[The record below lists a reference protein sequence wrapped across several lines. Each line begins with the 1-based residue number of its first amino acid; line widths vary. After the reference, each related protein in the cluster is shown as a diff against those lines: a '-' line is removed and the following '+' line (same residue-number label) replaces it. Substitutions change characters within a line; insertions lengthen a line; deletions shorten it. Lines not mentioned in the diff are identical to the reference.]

1 MRENFGMAWL
11 EIVRSGALT
20 TVQDRGRAGD
30 AETGVSE
37 SGAVDRTSHDAA
49 NRLVGNDP
57 AAATLEVTVGG
68 LEVRSVGPTIVAV
81 TGARVAVAVNGRPQ
95 GDYAM
100 LCLDDGDVLTLGAPS
115 EGLRTYVAVRG
126 GIDVPEVLGSRATD
140 TLSGIGPAPVHPG
153 DRLLVGGL
161 AAELPVE
168 VQIPPPAEIPDPA
181 VLRVRRGPQEQWF
194 TAGATEALT
203 REIWSVTPELDRAGI
218 RLHGPGPLHRAG
230 HDRFPG
236 EATVA
241 GAIQVPRDGHPI
253 LLLAD
258 HPAVGDYPVIAVV
271 EPDDVHIAAQLRP
284 GHRVQFRRLR

>member
-1 MRENFGMAWL
+1 MAWL

-20 TVQDRGRAGD
+20 TIQDRGRAGD
-30 AETGVSE
+30 AEAGISE
-37 SGAVDRTSHDAA
+37 SGAADLTSHDTA

-57 AAATLEVTVGG
+57 VAATLEVTVGG
-68 LEVRSVGPTIVAV
+68 LEIRSIGPTIVAV

-100 LCLDDGDVLTLGAPS
+100 LRLNDGDVLTLGAPS
-115 EGLRTYVAVRG
+115 EGLRTYVGVRG

-140 TLSGIGPAPVHPG
+140 TLSGVGPAPVRAG

-161 AAELPVE
+161 AAELPTE
-168 VQIPPPAEIPDPA
+168 VQIPPPAETPEPA
-181 VLRVRRGPQEQWF
+181 VLRVRRGPQEHWF
-194 TAGATEALT
+194 TPGAVEALT
-203 REIWSVTPELDRAGI
+203 REIWSVTPELDRRGI

-230 HDRFPG
+230 RDRFAG
-236 EATVA
+236 EPTVA

-271 EPDDVHIAAQLRP
+271 VPEDVHIAAQLRP
-284 GHRVQFRRLR
+284 GHHIRFHRAR

>member
-1 MRENFGMAWL
+1 MAWL

-30 AETGVSE
+30 AEAGISE
-37 SGAVDRTSHDAA
+37 SGAVDRTAHDAA

-68 LEVRSVGPTIVAV
+68 LAVRSVGATIVAV

-100 LCLDDGDVLTLGAPS
+100 LRLGDGDILTLGAPS

-126 GIDVPEVLGSRATD
+126 GIDVPEVFGSRATD
-140 TLSGIGPAPVHPG
+140 TRAGTGPAPVAVG
-153 DRLLVGGL
+153 DRLLAGGL

-168 VQIPPPAEIPDPA
+168 CQIPPPAGTPDPA
-181 VLRVRRGPQEQWF
+181 VLRVRRGPQERWF
-194 TAGATEALT
+194 SAGSLSALT
-203 REIWSVTPELDRAGI
+203 RETWSVTTELDRVGI

-230 HDRFPG
+230 GDRFPG
-236 EATVA
+236 EPTVA
-241 GAIQVPRDGHPI
+241 GAIQVPREGHPI

-271 EPDDVHIAAQLRP
+271 VPEDVHIAAQLRP
-284 GHRVQFRRLR
+284 GHRVQFRRTR